1 MPKSAAPR
9 RHHQRGPGDDGHHA
23 RPHLRARADR
33 SSDPLGYARLR
44 SRGAGESARRGD
56 HHERR
61 HRRRSH
67 QRQLVRRHPGVV
79 RAGPGDR
86 GRDDDRRD
94 RGSPRGRCRA
104 VREGADDQ
112 AGGRVRR
119 RPHRAQGP
127 PHGARRR
134 DHLGVRRHG
143 RGESGDHAIG
153 RADCGAEPRRARGH
167 RRPRA
172 PPAAVA
178 AGDGAAV
185 SAGRSGRP
193 VVVVTRRL
201 PDPVEEQVSREF
213 DARLNPSDKPLSAT
227 ELADALRG
235 ADALLPTVTDRL
247 TADVLAA
254 EPLRA
259 RIIANYGV
267 GFNHIDT
274 ASAKARGLVVTNT
287 PDVLTDDTADDAIML
302 MLMVARRGGEGDRY
316 VRAGAWTGWRPTHML
331 GIRVSGKTLGLVGLG
346 RIGRAVAHRAH
357 HGFGMRVIFH
367 DPYPPPAAVLSE
379 LGAEPRASVDDVL
392 READFVSLHSPATP
406 ETRHL
411 IDARRLALM
420 KRGAFLVNNARGDIV
435 DEAALVAALKQGTIA
450 GAGLDVF
457 EREPA
462 VTPDLLQMDNVVLLP
477 HLGSATHETRV
488 AMGLRAL
495 DNLKA
500 FFAGAPP
507 RDRVA

>member
-1 MPKSAAPR
+1 MSAA
-9 RHHQRGPGDDGHHA
+9 
-23 RPHLRARADR
+23 
-33 SSDPLGYARLR
+33 
-44 SRGAGESARRGD
+44 
-56 HHERR
+56 
-61 HRRRSH
+61 
-67 QRQLVRRHPGVV
+67 
-79 RAGPGDR
+79 
-86 GRDDDRRD
+86 
-94 RGSPRGRCRA
+94 
-104 VREGADDQ
+104 
-112 AGGRVRR
+112 
-119 RPHRAQGP
+119 
-127 PHGARRR
+127 
-134 DHLGVRRHG
+134 
-143 RGESGDHAIG
+143 
-153 RADCGAEPRRARGH
+153 
-167 RRPRA
+167 
-172 PPAAVA
+172 
-178 AGDGAAV
+178 
-185 SAGRSGRP
+185 RSGRP
-193 VVVVTRRL
+193 RVVVTRRL
-201 PDPVEEQVSREF
+201 PAPVEEQLTREF
-213 DARLNPSDKPLSAT
+213 DVRLNPDDRALSAA
-227 ELADALRG
+227 ELADALRD

-247 TADVLAA
+247 TREVLAV

-287 PDVLTDDTADDAIML
+287 PDVLTDDTADDAVML
-302 MLMVARRGGEGDRY
+302 MLMVARRGAEGDRL
-316 VRAGAWTGWRPTHML
+316 VRAGAWTGWGPTHLL
-331 GIRVSGKTLGLVGLG
+331 GTRVSGKTLGLIGLG
-346 RIGRAVAHRAH
+346 RIGKAVAQRAH

-367 DPYPPPAAVLSE
+367 DPYPPPPAVVAE
-379 LGAEPRASVDDVL
+379 LGAEPRGSVDDVL

-420 KRGAFLVNNARGDIV
+420 KRGAFLINNARGDIV

-462 VTPDLLQMDNVVLLP
+462 VTPDLLTMENVVLLP
-477 HLGSATHETRV
+477 HLGSATHETRI